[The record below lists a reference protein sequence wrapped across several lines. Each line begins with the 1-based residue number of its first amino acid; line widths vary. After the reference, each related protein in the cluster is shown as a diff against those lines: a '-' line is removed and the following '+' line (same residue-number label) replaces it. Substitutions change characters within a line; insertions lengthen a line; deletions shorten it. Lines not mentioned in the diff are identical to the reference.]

1 MCKPPRPAHK
11 NNHTVANQRACLFLA
26 VLLGFAFFGCDRG
39 IAPGV
44 LRFSNFWSEPSQ
56 RAAMNSLIA
65 GFHREHPEIP
75 VEVSELSW
83 ADGKMKLMAGFNSET
98 APDVLELGSDW
109 VAQFSSSGVLQQLD
123 SDEAVLPRF
132 QNTPS
137 YALPPGEWGG
147 HYYAV
152 PWLLDT
158 RVIFVNDDLL
168 LHTGASTTS
177 TQSNA
182 YWNWKTMQTWAEK
195 IHQTHP
201 GEGIGVNGP
210 DEHRLYKKFLPYVW
224 SNGGNLFDSTGRPT
238 MDEPQNIEALE
249 YYVNQLN
256 YGTMETQKN
265 LDDAFARGNL
275 GIWFSGSWLMPALA
289 RAPFHWHTVPFPG
302 NGSHDGESF
311 AGGEYLAINAKSA
324 MKREA
329 ELFLAYITRPDNELV
344 FARDVNEYP
353 ADTRSQSDSFYLHR
367 REGNVFTAQ
376 LAHAKMT
383 PVIPQWLDIEAIIE
397 DEVSKALY
405 KTETPEQ
412 AMKSMQR
419 RAVARMQQP

>member
-1 MCKPPRPAHK
+1 MELPIQKKICVLA
-11 NNHTVANQRACLFLA
+11 FL
-26 VLLGFAFFGCDRG
+26 VFAASSCNRG

-56 RAAMNSLIA
+56 RAAMDSLIA

-75 VEVSELSW
+75 IEVSELSW

-98 APDVLELGSDW
+98 APDVMELGSDW
-109 VAQFSSSGVLQQLD
+109 VAQFSSSSVLQELD
-123 SDEAVLPRF
+123 SDSTILPRF
-132 QNTPS
+132 QNAPK
-137 YALPPGEWGG
+137 YALPPGEWAG
-147 HYYAV
+147 HYFAV

-158 RVIFVNDDLL
+158 RVIFINDDLL
-168 LHTGASTTS
+168 QKLSDKSHVTDTS
-177 TQSNA
+177 HGTHS
-182 YWNWKTMQTWAEK
+182 WNWQTMLFWAEQ
-195 IHQTHP
+195 ISRRHP
-201 GEGIGVNGP
+201 GEGTGVNGP

-224 SNGGNLFDSTGRPT
+224 SNGGELFDSAAQPT
-238 MDEPQNIEALE
+238 MDERQNIEALR
-249 YYVNQLN
+249 YYVYQLN
-256 YGTMETQKN
+256 FGTMETQKN

-275 GIWFSGSWLMPALA
+275 GIWFSGSWLLPKLA
-289 RAPFHWHTVPFPG
+289 TASFHWHTAPFAG
-302 NGSHDGESF
+302 NGDHDGESF

-329 ELFLAYITRPDNELV
+329 ELFLAYITRPDNELA

-353 ADTRSQSDSFYLHR
+353 ADTRSQSDTFYLHR
-367 REGNVFTAQ
+367 REGSVFTAQ
-376 LAHAKMT
+376 LAHARMT

-412 AMKSMQR
+412 AMRRMQR
-419 RAVARMQQP
+419 RAEERIKEP